1 MAAKRAKLPAAVLER
16 AKTASAAKRPA
27 PALARPRQDTKQK
40 VIAALRKLHPM
51 D

>member
-1 MAAKRAKLPAAVLER
+1 MAGKRVKLPAAVLER
-16 AKTASAAKRPA
+16 AKTTAAKKPA
-27 PALARPRQDTKQK
+27 PALARPRPDTKQK